1 MFIRSPFPQRFNK
14 FVSVSLSLLLILCS
28 VALSPRPAAAAVAPL
43 PGPAHPLLYD
53 NFAGGGVF
61 KQNWT
66 NWFNQSGGSGTFS
79 KTTQGTR
86 TIGKFTQTPTSSS
99 SWAKFQPMNETFD
112 LSGYRYMNLS
122 LNNAGY
128 AQSLI
133 RVVISDG
140 ITNYNLTGGY
150 VPATAAWTVLQ
161 FDLDAL
167 SPKIQKKKV
176 KLEIWLRQAGG
187 TYGEMLVD
195 DIVFTTASS
204 GSAPQLSPAGMT
216 ANTDG
221 SYNQNTNF
229 TFEATYTDPDNEAP
243 FAVQVII
250 DDTAYAMRESDP
262 TDVTY
267 TDGKKY
273 SFMTKLPAG
282 AHTYYFRTTDTT
294 SDEVSTGVHNLS
306 VIQAASV
313 IDIVVS
319 QAGYSA
325 DDVKNAKFIS
335 DTTVT
340 DATYEILD
348 GTNVVYSGTMT
359 YEGLHW
365 NKHVYSIG
373 FTPFTDPG
381 NHYRVRSNQVYSY
394 SFEIAPNLWDQYKD
408 EMTAFY
414 RLQRASVA
422 TGDAYPAGYSSVAP
436 SAKLYHAAGHLDDA
450 QSADGL
456 THYDLTG
463 SWYDAGD
470 YGKYGGNQWVGA
482 EIALA
487 YTRYADKDSVKYDN
501 DSNGIPDLVDEA
513 VFGSEYLIK
522 FADQLGGEMYNLR
535 NNASFVHPEKS
546 TDNISGTADDRKLTD
561 LSVGGS
567 AKSAGTLAAT
577 ARAIRTAISEGDI
590 ASAQI
595 AALTDFAN
603 QCESAAVTFYEYVVA
618 NPDGPIGSYST
629 RGGIPNSKLL
639 ADVELYLL
647 TGDSRYKNAA
657 TSTINT
663 LTPGDISSTNYWDMS
678 PLSMAEFYPVADAAT
693 QSHIH
698 SLLKGQADY
707 FISMT
712 DDTPYGVLNQFKNFG
727 VNESHASY
735 LGDLLR
741 YYELFGD
748 PAALQAVVKG
758 MYWVFGE
765 NPWNISWVSGIG
777 THHVM
782 FPHTRYNE
790 ESNTAGDT
798 GIILPGAMVSGPN
811 MKDPK
816 NKSSV
821 SPWYEDRS
829 LYLDDTNQWRYN
841 EFSISIQAGL
851 LYTVMGLSATPGTGA
866 DQAEVPPALPVLSPV
881 IGEWVRGEVTVFAQ
895 AGDELSDVEYAATGL
910 PYQPMTVSGNV
921 YGSVSGAV
929 YAAVVDESQSLP
941 YTNRRVDV
949 RAKAPSG
956 GYTYSSTHYTVAPPL
971 PDPSTPLLYDDFGG
985 AGFWGGSAANTTWV
999 NWYNQNGG
1007 TGTFT
1012 KLTADGRSAGQFA
1025 QTPASVNSAAKFQP
1039 WNDVVDLSGY
1049 QYLNI
1054 TLKNPASP
1062 DLRTR
1067 IELSDGKRTYNL
1079 TGGWTLV
1086 PSSWSDL
1093 QFDLNTL
1100 SPAIDKKTVKMSI
1113 WLKQNTVTPGQM
1125 LIDEIKATNKVSGSA
1140 PTLTAGGVDLTAGTP
1155 QTEFTFN
1162 VTYTDADNQPPF
1174 VIELVLDG
1182 VVRKM
1187 QPVNPADTNYADGRI
1202 YQYKT
1207 KLPPGQ
1213 HSYSFH
1219 TTDTFTDAVSTGVQS
1234 GPEVN
1239 EEP

>member
-1 MFIRSPFPQRFNK
+1 MFRSSLFPGRLK
-14 FVSVSLSLLLILCS
+14 KLLPVCLSLLLIIS
-28 VALSPRPAAAAVAPL
+28 AVALSPRPAAAAVNPL
-43 PGPAHPLLYD
+43 PGPGHPLLYD
-53 NFAGGGVF
+53 DFAGGGLF

-66 NWFNQSGGSGTFS
+66 NWYNQNGGSGTFT
-79 KTTQGTR
+79 KTVQGTR
-86 TIGKFTQTPTSSS
+86 TIGKFTQTPGSST

-122 LNNAGY
+122 LQNAGY

-150 VPATAAWTVLQ
+150 VSATNTWTSLQ

-167 SPKIQKKKV
+167 SPKIQKEKV
-176 KLEIWLRQAGG
+176 KLEVWLRQAGG
-187 TYGEMLVD
+187 TYGEMLID
-195 DIVFTTASS
+195 DIVFTTAS
-204 GSAPQLSPAGMT
+204 GGTAPQLSPAVMS
-216 ANTDG
+216 ADTDG

-229 TFEATYTDPDNEAP
+229 TFDATYTDPDNEAP
-243 FAVQVII
+243 YAVQVII
-250 DDTAYAMRESDP
+250 DDTAYTMRETDQA
-262 TDVTY
+262 DVTY
-267 TDGKKY
+267 TDGKDY
-273 SFMTKLPAG
+273 RFMTKLPAG
-282 AHTYYFRTTDTT
+282 AHSYYFRTTDTT
-294 SDEVSTGVHNLS
+294 SNEVKTGIHNLS
-306 VIQAASV
+306 VVNSSSV
-313 IDIVVS
+313 VDIVVS

-325 DDVKNAKFIS
+325 DDIKYAKFIS
-335 DTTVT
+335 TTTVT

-348 GTNVVYSGTMT
+348 GSNVVSSGTMT
-359 YEGLHW
+359 YEGFYW

-373 FTPFTDPG
+373 FSSVTDAG
-381 NHYRVRSNQVYSY
+381 NNYRVRSNQQYSY
-394 SFEIAPNLWDQYKD
+394 PFEITPNLWDQYKD

-414 RLQRASVA
+414 RLLRASVA
-422 TGDAYPAGYSSVAP
+422 TSDAYPEGYSSVAP

-577 ARAIRTAISEGDI
+577 ARAIRTAVNEGDI
-590 ASAQI
+590 ASARI
-595 AALTDFAN
+595 AELTDFAD
-603 QCESAAVTFYEYVVA
+603 QCESAAVIFYEYVVA
-618 NPDGPIGSYST
+618 HPDGPIGSYST

-647 TGDSRYKNAA
+647 TGEIQYRNSASA
-657 TSTINT
+657 TINALT
-663 LTPGDISSTNYWDMS
+663 LGDISSTNYWDMS
-678 PLSMAEFYPVADAAT
+678 PMSMAEFYPVADAAT

-698 SLLKGQADY
+698 SLLKGQAD
-707 FISMT
+707 FFLST
-712 DDTPYGVLNQFKNFG
+712 SDDTPYGVLNQFKNFG
-727 VNESHASY
+727 VNEPHASY

-748 PAALQAVVKG
+748 PAALEAVVNG
-758 MYWVFGE
+758 MYWLFGE

-790 ESNTAGDT
+790 DSNTAGDT
-798 GIILPGAMVSGPN
+798 GIIFPGAMVSGPN

-816 NKSSV
+816 NRTSI

-866 DQAEVPPALPVLSPV
+866 DNTAKPPALPLLSPV
-881 IGEWVRGEVTVFAQ
+881 IGEWVRGDVTVFAE
-895 AGDELSDVEYAATGL
+895 AGDGLSQVEYAAAGL

-921 YGSVSGAV
+921 YSTVSGAV
-929 YAAVVDESQSLP
+929 YAAVIDESQSLP

-949 RAKAPSG
+949 RAKDSSG
-956 GYTYSSTHYTVAPPL
+956 GYTYSSTHYTVAPAL

-985 AGFWGGSAANTTWV
+985 GGFWGGSAANTTWV

-1012 KLTADGRSAGQFA
+1012 KLTADGRSAGKFA
-1025 QTPASVNSAAKFQP
+1025 QTPSAVNSAAKFQP

-1049 QYLNI
+1049 RYLNI

-1067 IELSDGKRTYNL
+1067 IEINDGKRTYNL
-1079 TGGWTLV
+1079 TGGWAEV
-1086 PSSWSDL
+1086 PSDWNDL
-1093 QFDLNTL
+1093 QFDLNALT
-1100 SPAIDKKTVKMSI
+1100 PAIDKKALKLSI
-1113 WLKQNTVTPGQM
+1113 WLKQNSVTAGEM
-1125 LIDEIKATNKVSGSA
+1125 LIDEIKATNQVSGSA
-1140 PTLTAGGVDLTAGTP
+1140 PTLTSGGVNHTAGTP
-1155 QTEFTFN
+1155 QTEFTFT
-1162 VTYTDADNQPPF
+1162 VTYTDVDNQAPF
-1174 VIELVLDG
+1174 AMELVLDG
-1182 VVRKM
+1182 VVRTM
-1187 QPVNPADTNYADGRI
+1187 QPANPGDTNYVDGRV
-1202 YQYKT
+1202 YQYT
-1207 KLPPGQ
+1207 IKLPPGQ
-1213 HSYSFH
+1213 HSYYFH
-1219 TTDTFTDAVSTGVQS
+1219 TTDTFTDAISTEVQS
-1234 GPEVN
+1234 GPEVSLGS
-1239 EEP
+1239 